1 LTTDGRYR
9 TYRGNI
15 LQRLGVQRQAP
26 ELSGSPEMP
35 VWMHPIEFSQIRAVL
50 HAVAPRT
57 MVEWG
62 SGGSSRAW
70 LEALPDLELLF
81 SVEHDAKWAERVR
94 ASITDPRFHLELC
107 PPPPE
112 LPEPVH
118 IPRNHETGQRHEAWT
133 LRLEHEPEHMRHYVD
148 APAAAGVRFDVALVD
163 GRARIHCLRKA
174 FELVRPGGVVLL
186 HDAQRPVYRQ
196 TLHALGRPLLL
207 EPWVQG
213 QVCVLRTP
221 DA

>member
-1 LTTDGRYR
+1 MNDDGRYR

-15 LQRLGVQRQAP
+15 LQRLGVQRPTP
-26 ELSGSPEMP
+26 ELAGPPDMP
-35 VWMHPIEFSQIRAVL
+35 VWMHPIEFSQVRAVL
-50 HAVAPRT
+50 HAVSPKA

-81 SVEHDAKWAERVR
+81 SVEHDETWAQKVR
-94 ASITDPRFHLELC
+94 ESITDPRFRLELR
-107 PPPPE
+107 PPPAD

-118 IPRNHETGQRHEAWT
+118 IPRNHETGQRHEAWC
-133 LRLEHEPEHMRHYVD
+133 LKLEHEPEHMRHYVD
-148 APAAAGVRFDVALVD
+148 APEEAGVPFDVALVD

-174 FELVRPGGVVLL
+174 FQLLRPGGVVVL
-186 HDAQRPVYRQ
+186 HDAQRPVYQ
-196 TLHALGRPLLL
+196 PTLQDLGRPLML